1 MRNRCGFVA
10 RRATNGCTSFCGKL
24 HGGPLLGAKKEV
36 LLAEGCHV
44 LPAGGGDAKSFQR
57 KEQHENKSPVLES
70 I

>member
-1 MRNRCGFVA
+1 M
-10 RRATNGCTSFCGKL
+10 
-24 HGGPLLGAKKEV
+24 LGAKKEV